1 MNEQPK
7 PNKKPFFYYAMIAM
21 LILMLLNAFVFPSL
35 MTPRVTEVSY
45 DKFLDMLSGGQV
57 TVVELQENEREL
69 YFKAADE
76 NGAERIYS
84 TGVFPDADLQKR
96 LSESGVTF
104 SAVAPQENSTLMN
117 FLFTWIF
124 PTLILILPMVLLWR
138 MMQKRMGD
146 GSNMMSF
153 GMGKSNAKM
162 YVAAQT
168 GKTFADVAGQEE
180 AKEALEEIVDFLHN
194 PDKYRS
200 VGAVMPK
207 GVLLVGPPGTGKTLL
222 AKAVAGEANVPFFSI
237 AGSEFVEM
245 FVGQGAARVR
255 DLFKQAKEK
264 APCIVFIDEIDT
276 IGKKRDGSGIAG
288 NDEREQTLNQLL
300 SEMDGFDGS
309 SGVVILAATNRP
321 ETLDK
326 ALLRPGRF
334 DRRIGFRDVKI
345 EKDRMLVNGMPV
357 KLRGACRHDIHPT
370 LGRTTTAELDSLDV
384 ILFKRSNMNFV
395 RTSHYPPTERFLEYC
410 DRYGIYVESETAV
423 CFVDTYR
430 QKNYAPG
437 KTQDSAEF
445 TPRYLSQCREMV
457 KSFRSHPSIL
467 FWSIGNESVYGT
479 NFQQCWDWVK
489 ATDKT
494 RPVIFSYPGSVGEK
508 KPVYDILSM
517 HYQDVNGNLNQWNR
531 STHGFQGEGI
541 PALFDEWAHPAC
553 YTYAT
558 LQEDP
563 NIREFWGHS
572 IERMWSGLFDA
583 PGGLGGAIWGYVDE
597 TFMLPEPKV
606 GTAFWKEFARTA
618 KPEDY
623 QGKCVG
629 YGEWGIVDVWRREKP
644 EFWATKKA
652 YSPVRLMTTEVASFL
667 SGQRLLLPL
676 YNRFDH
682 TDLDE
687 IKIRYTYKGV
697 EKELPAPSIAPH
709 QKGLLVIP
717 AEAWE
722 EGELLSIC
730 FYTATGELLDAEQV
744 SLGSDYHVR
753 LADSEASP
761 VNGVLQV
768 EETAGMMTIK
778 GDGFEIPFSK
788 ETGLIS
794 NATSKGQ
801 VIIEKGPFL
810 HLDINLNH
818 LTGAEVRKSARKF
831 LTSDSDWK
839 KQSLTYTRK
848 EGAVEV
854 ALSGFYQDV
863 QTDILIR
870 ISPAGEMNVSYVVAG
885 QPNGYLRETGL
896 SFYLPERL
904 DYLQWERKGMWSCYP
919 EGAFAGNTGETSLY
933 NPKQVRYGEN
943 PAQPWSADTHNYYYW
958 ADAGANCDCPLT
970 QMAKGMKENIYRY
983 TLSATGVKAGL
994 TVCSPD
1000 ASLACR
1006 TSKRGDGQLMLYIN
1020 NRWDYPEIAWGNYCK
1035 TLEAVP
1041 CYGEMKIRF

>member
-1 MNEQPK
+1 MKQIKTILFAFGCSFLLSGTKAFAQVERLPDEASYPVLQELAGVETPAVLLSGTWQFRYSPDSKWDKIQVPGEPAMQGYAIEHDKPFTYRKSFTVPADYAGKHTILRFDGVYSYARLFVNDTFVREHHGGFTRWDTDVTPFVRPGKKNEIRLEVTDRLDDISYASGYAHHPIGGILRDVTLFALPETCLYDFYAETHLDAAYEDAVLKIGYSSPVVGGAEVAYTLADPSGRRYPLAQSRFPLKEGGNMNELPVK
-7 PNKKPFFYYAMIAM
+7 NPLKWDAEHPNLYT
-21 LILMLLNAFVFPSL
+21 L
-35 MTPRVTEVSY
+35 TVT
-45 DKFLDMLSGGQV
+45 LS
-57 TVVELQENEREL
+57 
-69 YFKAADE
+69 K
-76 NGAERIYS
+76 
-84 TGVFPDADLQKR
+84 
-96 LSESGVTF
+96 
-104 SAVAPQENSTLMN
+104 
-117 FLFTWIF
+117 
-124 PTLILILPMVLLWR
+124 
-138 MMQKRMGD
+138 D
-146 GSNMMSF
+146 G
-153 GMGKSNAKM
+153 
-162 YVAAQT
+162 
-168 GKTFADVAGQEE
+168 
-180 AKEALEEIVDFLHN
+180 KEI
-194 PDKYRS
+194 
-200 VGAVMPK
+200 
-207 GVLLVGPPGTGKTLL
+207 
-222 AKAVAGEANVPFFSI
+222 
-237 AGSEFVEM
+237 
-245 FVGQGAARVR
+245 
-255 DLFKQAKEK
+255 
-264 APCIVFIDEIDT
+264 
-276 IGKKRDGSGIAG
+276 
-288 NDEREQTLNQLL
+288 
-300 SEMDGFDGS
+300 
-309 SGVVILAATNRP
+309 
-321 ETLDK
+321 
-326 ALLRPGRF
+326 GRF

-508 KPVYDILSM
+508 EPVYDILSM
-517 HYQDVNGNLNQWNR
+517 HYQDINGNLNQWNR
-531 STHGFQGEGI
+531 STRGFQGEGI

-572 IERMWSGLFDA
+572 LEKMWSGLFDA

-652 YSPVRLMTTEVASFL
+652 YSPVRLMTTEVPSFL
-667 SGQRLLLPL
+667 SGQRLLLPV

-682 TDLDE
+682 TDLNE

-761 VNGVLQV
+761 VNGVLLV

-788 ETGLIS
+788 ETGLIC

-943 PAQPWSADTHNYYYW
+943 PAQPWLADTHNYYYW
-958 ADAGANCDCPLT
+958 ADAGTNCDRPLT

-983 TLSATGVKAGL
+983 TLSATGGGAGL
-994 TVCSPD
+994 TVCSSD

-1035 TLEAVP
+1035 TLEVVP

>member
-1 MNEQPK
+1 MKQIKTILFAFGCSLLLSGTKAFAQIGRLPDEASYPVLQELAGVETPAVLLSGTWQFRYSPDSKWDKIQVPGEPAMQGYAIEHDKPFTYRKSFTVPADYAGKHTILRFDGVYSHARLFVNGTFVREHHGGFTRWDTDVTPFVRPGKKNEIRLEVTDRLDDISYASGYAHHPIGGILRDVTLFALPETCLYDFYAETHLDAAYEDAVLKIGYSSPVIGGAEVAYTLADPSGRCYPLAQSRFPLKEGGNMNELPVK
-7 PNKKPFFYYAMIAM
+7 NPLKWDAEHPNLYT
-21 LILMLLNAFVFPSL
+21 L
-35 MTPRVTEVSY
+35 TVT
-45 DKFLDMLSGGQV
+45 LS
-57 TVVELQENEREL
+57 
-69 YFKAADE
+69 K
-76 NGAERIYS
+76 
-84 TGVFPDADLQKR
+84 
-96 LSESGVTF
+96 
-104 SAVAPQENSTLMN
+104 
-117 FLFTWIF
+117 
-124 PTLILILPMVLLWR
+124 
-138 MMQKRMGD
+138 D
-146 GSNMMSF
+146 G
-153 GMGKSNAKM
+153 
-162 YVAAQT
+162 
-168 GKTFADVAGQEE
+168 
-180 AKEALEEIVDFLHN
+180 KEI
-194 PDKYRS
+194 
-200 VGAVMPK
+200 
-207 GVLLVGPPGTGKTLL
+207 
-222 AKAVAGEANVPFFSI
+222 
-237 AGSEFVEM
+237 
-245 FVGQGAARVR
+245 
-255 DLFKQAKEK
+255 
-264 APCIVFIDEIDT
+264 
-276 IGKKRDGSGIAG
+276 
-288 NDEREQTLNQLL
+288 
-300 SEMDGFDGS
+300 
-309 SGVVILAATNRP
+309 
-321 ETLDK
+321 
-326 ALLRPGRF
+326 GRF

-437 KTQDSAEF
+437 KTQDSAGF

-508 KPVYDILSM
+508 EPVYDILSM

-531 STHGFQGEGI
+531 STRGFQGEGI

-682 TDLDE
+682 TDLNE
-687 IKIRYTYKGV
+687 IEARYIYKGE
-697 EKELPAPSIAPH
+697 EKKLSLPSVAPH
-709 QKGLLVIP
+709 QKGLLTIP
-717 AEAWE
+717 AEAWNANE
-722 EGELLSIC
+722 PLLVS
-730 FYTATGELLDAEQV
+730 FYTATGELIDREQVRLGNEPVHLLDARREQP
-744 SLGSDYHVR
+744 LD
-753 LADSEASP
+753 
-761 VNGVLQV
+761 V
-768 EETAGMMTIK
+768 EETAELICIK
-778 GDGFEIPFSK
+778 GTDFEIPFSK
-788 ETGLIS
+788 ETGLIC

-801 VIIEKGPFL
+801 VVIEKGPFL

-848 EGAVEV
+848 EGTVEV
-854 ALSGFYQDV
+854 ALSGSYKDV

-904 DYLQWERKGMWSCYP
+904 DYLQWERKGMWSYYP

-943 PAQPWSADTHNYYYW
+943 PAQPWSSDTHNYYYW
-958 ADAGANCDCPLT
+958 ADAGANCTRPLT

-983 TLSATGVKAGL
+983 TLSAAGEKEGL
-994 TVCSPD
+994 TVSSPD

-1006 TSKRGDGQLMLYIN
+1006 ASKKGDGQLMLYIN

>member
-1 MNEQPK
+1 MKQIKTILFAFGCSFLLSGTKAFAQVERLPDEASYPVLQELAGVETPAVLLSGTWQFRYSPDSKWDKIQVPGEPAMQGYAIEHDKPFTYRKSFTVPADYAGKHTILRFDGVYSHARLFVNGTFVREHHGGFTRWDTDVTPFVRPGKKNEIRLEVTDRLDDISYASGYAHHPIGGILRDVTLFALPETCLYDFYAETHLDAAYEDAVLKIGYSSPVVGGAEVAYTLADPSSRRYPLAQSRFSLKEGGNMNELPVK
-7 PNKKPFFYYAMIAM
+7 NPLKWDAEHPNLYT
-21 LILMLLNAFVFPSL
+21 L
-35 MTPRVTEVSY
+35 TVT
-45 DKFLDMLSGGQV
+45 LS
-57 TVVELQENEREL
+57 
-69 YFKAADE
+69 K
-76 NGAERIYS
+76 
-84 TGVFPDADLQKR
+84 
-96 LSESGVTF
+96 
-104 SAVAPQENSTLMN
+104 
-117 FLFTWIF
+117 
-124 PTLILILPMVLLWR
+124 
-138 MMQKRMGD
+138 D
-146 GSNMMSF
+146 G
-153 GMGKSNAKM
+153 
-162 YVAAQT
+162 
-168 GKTFADVAGQEE
+168 
-180 AKEALEEIVDFLHN
+180 KEI
-194 PDKYRS
+194 
-200 VGAVMPK
+200 
-207 GVLLVGPPGTGKTLL
+207 
-222 AKAVAGEANVPFFSI
+222 
-237 AGSEFVEM
+237 
-245 FVGQGAARVR
+245 
-255 DLFKQAKEK
+255 
-264 APCIVFIDEIDT
+264 
-276 IGKKRDGSGIAG
+276 
-288 NDEREQTLNQLL
+288 
-300 SEMDGFDGS
+300 
-309 SGVVILAATNRP
+309 
-321 ETLDK
+321 
-326 ALLRPGRF
+326 GRF

-437 KTQDSAEF
+437 KTQDSAGF

-508 KPVYDILSM
+508 EPVYDILSM

-531 STHGFQGEGI
+531 STRGFQGEGI

-583 PGGLGGAIWGYVDE
+583 PGGLAGAIWGYVDE

-606 GTAFWKEFARTA
+606 ETAFWKEFARTA

-717 AEAWE
+717 AETWE

-848 EGAVEV
+848 EGTVEV

-943 PAQPWSADTHNYYYW
+943 PAQPWLADTHNYYYW
-958 ADAGANCDCPLT
+958 ADAGTNCDRPLT

-983 TLSATGVKAGL
+983 TLSATGGGAGL
-994 TVCSPD
+994 TVCSSD

-1035 TLEAVP
+1035 TLEVVP

>member
-1 MNEQPK
+1 MKQIKTILFAFGCSFLLSGTKAFAQVERLPDEASYPVLQELAGVETPAVLLSGTWQFRYSPDSKWDKIQVPGEPAMQGYAIEHDKPFTYRKSFTVPADYAGKHTILRFDGVYSYARLFVNDTFVREHHGGFTRWDTDITPFVRPGKKNEIRLEVTDRLDDISYASGYAHHPIGGILRDVTLFVLPDTCLYDFYAETHLDAAYEDAVLKIGYSSPVAGGAEVAYTLTDPSGRRYPLAQSRFPLEEGGNMNELPVK
-7 PNKKPFFYYAMIAM
+7 NPLKWDAEHPNLYTLTI
-21 LILMLLNAFVFPSL
+21 
-35 MTPRVTEVSY
+35 T
-45 DKFLDMLSGGQV
+45 LS
-57 TVVELQENEREL
+57 
-69 YFKAADE
+69 K
-76 NGAERIYS
+76 
-84 TGVFPDADLQKR
+84 
-96 LSESGVTF
+96 
-104 SAVAPQENSTLMN
+104 
-117 FLFTWIF
+117 
-124 PTLILILPMVLLWR
+124 
-138 MMQKRMGD
+138 D
-146 GSNMMSF
+146 G
-153 GMGKSNAKM
+153 
-162 YVAAQT
+162 
-168 GKTFADVAGQEE
+168 
-180 AKEALEEIVDFLHN
+180 KEI
-194 PDKYRS
+194 
-200 VGAVMPK
+200 
-207 GVLLVGPPGTGKTLL
+207 
-222 AKAVAGEANVPFFSI
+222 
-237 AGSEFVEM
+237 
-245 FVGQGAARVR
+245 
-255 DLFKQAKEK
+255 
-264 APCIVFIDEIDT
+264 
-276 IGKKRDGSGIAG
+276 
-288 NDEREQTLNQLL
+288 
-300 SEMDGFDGS
+300 
-309 SGVVILAATNRP
+309 
-321 ETLDK
+321 
-326 ALLRPGRF
+326 GRF
-334 DRRIGFRDVKI
+334 DCRIGFRDVKI

-508 KPVYDILSM
+508 EPVYDILSM
-517 HYQDVNGNLNQWNR
+517 HYQDINGNLNQWNR
-531 STHGFQGEGI
+531 STRGFQGEGI

-572 IERMWSGLFDA
+572 LEKMWSGLFDA

-652 YSPVRLMTTEVASFL
+652 YSPVRLMTTEVPSFL
-667 SGQRLLLPL
+667 SGQRLLLPV

-682 TDLDE
+682 TDLNE

-788 ETGLIS
+788 ETGLIC

-958 ADAGANCDCPLT
+958 ADAGANCDRPLT

-983 TLSATGVKAGL
+983 TLSATGGGAGL
-994 TVCSPD
+994 TVCSSD

>member
-1 MNEQPK
+1 MKQIKTILFAFGCSFLLSGTKAFAQVKRLPDEASYPVLQELAGVETPAVLLSGTWQFRYSPDSKWDKIQVPGEPAMQGYAIEHDKPFTYRKSFTVPADYAGKHTILRFDGVYSYARLFVNDTFVREHHGGFTRWDTDVTPFVRPGKKNEIRLEVTDRLDDISYASGYAHHPIGGILRDVTLFALPETCLYDFYAETHLDAAYEDAVLKIGYSSPVVGGAEVAYTLADPSGRRYPLAQSRFPLKEGGNMNELPVK
-7 PNKKPFFYYAMIAM
+7 NPLKWDAEHPNLYT
-21 LILMLLNAFVFPSL
+21 L
-35 MTPRVTEVSY
+35 TVT
-45 DKFLDMLSGGQV
+45 LS
-57 TVVELQENEREL
+57 
-69 YFKAADE
+69 K
-76 NGAERIYS
+76 
-84 TGVFPDADLQKR
+84 
-96 LSESGVTF
+96 
-104 SAVAPQENSTLMN
+104 
-117 FLFTWIF
+117 
-124 PTLILILPMVLLWR
+124 
-138 MMQKRMGD
+138 D
-146 GSNMMSF
+146 G
-153 GMGKSNAKM
+153 
-162 YVAAQT
+162 
-168 GKTFADVAGQEE
+168 
-180 AKEALEEIVDFLHN
+180 KEI
-194 PDKYRS
+194 
-200 VGAVMPK
+200 
-207 GVLLVGPPGTGKTLL
+207 
-222 AKAVAGEANVPFFSI
+222 
-237 AGSEFVEM
+237 
-245 FVGQGAARVR
+245 
-255 DLFKQAKEK
+255 
-264 APCIVFIDEIDT
+264 
-276 IGKKRDGSGIAG
+276 
-288 NDEREQTLNQLL
+288 
-300 SEMDGFDGS
+300 
-309 SGVVILAATNRP
+309 
-321 ETLDK
+321 
-326 ALLRPGRF
+326 GRF

-508 KPVYDILSM
+508 EPVYDILSM

-676 YNRFDH
+676 YNCFDH

-761 VNGVLQV
+761 VNGVLLV

-788 ETGLIS
+788 ETGLIC

-943 PAQPWSADTHNYYYW
+943 PAQPWLADTHNYYYW
-958 ADAGANCDCPLT
+958 ADAGTNCDRPLT

-983 TLSATGVKAGL
+983 TLSATGGGAGL
-994 TVCSPD
+994 TVCSSD

-1035 TLEAVP
+1035 TLEVVP

>member
-1 MNEQPK
+1 MKQIKIILFAFGCSLLLSGTKAFAQIERLPDEASYPVLQELAGVETPAVLLSGTWQFRYSPDSKWDKIQVPGEPAMQGYAIEHDRPFTYRKSFTVPVDYAGKHTILRFDGVYSHARLFVNGTFVREHHGGFTRWETDVTPFVRPGKKNEIRLEVTDRLDDISYASGYAHHPIGGILRDVTLFALPETCLYDFYAETHLDAAYEDAVLKIGYSSPVAGGAEVAYTLTEPSGRHYLLAQSRFPLEEGGNMNELPVK
-7 PNKKPFFYYAMIAM
+7 NPLKWDAEHPNLYT
-21 LILMLLNAFVFPSL
+21 L
-35 MTPRVTEVSY
+35 TVT
-45 DKFLDMLSGGQV
+45 LS
-57 TVVELQENEREL
+57 
-69 YFKAADE
+69 K
-76 NGAERIYS
+76 
-84 TGVFPDADLQKR
+84 
-96 LSESGVTF
+96 
-104 SAVAPQENSTLMN
+104 
-117 FLFTWIF
+117 
-124 PTLILILPMVLLWR
+124 
-138 MMQKRMGD
+138 D
-146 GSNMMSF
+146 G
-153 GMGKSNAKM
+153 
-162 YVAAQT
+162 
-168 GKTFADVAGQEE
+168 
-180 AKEALEEIVDFLHN
+180 KEI
-194 PDKYRS
+194 
-200 VGAVMPK
+200 
-207 GVLLVGPPGTGKTLL
+207 
-222 AKAVAGEANVPFFSI
+222 
-237 AGSEFVEM
+237 
-245 FVGQGAARVR
+245 
-255 DLFKQAKEK
+255 
-264 APCIVFIDEIDT
+264 
-276 IGKKRDGSGIAG
+276 
-288 NDEREQTLNQLL
+288 
-300 SEMDGFDGS
+300 
-309 SGVVILAATNRP
+309 
-321 ETLDK
+321 
-326 ALLRPGRF
+326 GRF

-531 STHGFQGEGI
+531 STRGFQGEGI

-761 VNGVLQV
+761 VNGVLLV

-788 ETGLIS
+788 ETGLIC

-848 EGAVEV
+848 EGTVEV

-863 QTDILIR
+863 QIDILIR

-904 DYLQWERKGMWSCYP
+904 DYLQWGAQRHVELLPRRRFCRKHGRD
-919 EGAFAGNTGETSLY
+919 F
-933 NPKQVRYGEN
+933 
-943 PAQPWSADTHNYYYW
+943 
-958 ADAGANCDCPLT
+958 PL
-970 QMAKGMKENIYRY
+970 
-983 TLSATGVKAGL
+983 
-994 TVCSPD
+994 
-1000 ASLACR
+1000 
-1006 TSKRGDGQLMLYIN
+1006 
-1020 NRWDYPEIAWGNYCK
+1020 
-1035 TLEAVP
+1035 
-1041 CYGEMKIRF
+1041 

>member
-1 MNEQPK
+1 MKQIKIILFAFGCSLLLSGTKAFAQIERLPDEASYPVLQELAGVETPAVLLSGTWQFQYSPDSKWDKIQVPGEPAMQGYAIEHDKPFTYRKSFTVPADYAGKHTILRFDGVYSHARLFVNGTFVREHHGGFTRWETDVTPFVRPGKKNEIRLEVTDRLDDISYASGYAHHPIGGILRDVTLFALPETCLYDFYAETHLDAAYEDAVLKIGYSSPVAGGAEVAYTLTEPSGRHYLLAQSRFPLEEGGNMNELPVK
-7 PNKKPFFYYAMIAM
+7 NPLKWDAEHPNLYT
-21 LILMLLNAFVFPSL
+21 L
-35 MTPRVTEVSY
+35 TVT
-45 DKFLDMLSGGQV
+45 LS
-57 TVVELQENEREL
+57 
-69 YFKAADE
+69 K
-76 NGAERIYS
+76 
-84 TGVFPDADLQKR
+84 
-96 LSESGVTF
+96 
-104 SAVAPQENSTLMN
+104 
-117 FLFTWIF
+117 
-124 PTLILILPMVLLWR
+124 
-138 MMQKRMGD
+138 D
-146 GSNMMSF
+146 G
-153 GMGKSNAKM
+153 
-162 YVAAQT
+162 
-168 GKTFADVAGQEE
+168 
-180 AKEALEEIVDFLHN
+180 KEI
-194 PDKYRS
+194 
-200 VGAVMPK
+200 
-207 GVLLVGPPGTGKTLL
+207 
-222 AKAVAGEANVPFFSI
+222 
-237 AGSEFVEM
+237 
-245 FVGQGAARVR
+245 
-255 DLFKQAKEK
+255 
-264 APCIVFIDEIDT
+264 
-276 IGKKRDGSGIAG
+276 
-288 NDEREQTLNQLL
+288 
-300 SEMDGFDGS
+300 
-309 SGVVILAATNRP
+309 
-321 ETLDK
+321 
-326 ALLRPGRF
+326 GRF

-531 STHGFQGEGI
+531 STRGFQGEGI

-761 VNGVLQV
+761 VNGVLLV

-788 ETGLIS
+788 ETGLIC

-958 ADAGANCDCPLT
+958 ADAGANCDRPLT

-983 TLSATGVKAGL
+983 TLSATGGGAGL

>member
-1 MNEQPK
+1 MKQIKTILFAFGCSFLLSGTKAFAQVERLPDEASYPVLQELAGVETPAVLLSGTWQFRYSPDSKWDKIQVPGEPAMQGYAIEHDKPFTYRKSFTVPADYAGKHTILRFDGVYSYARLFVNDTFVREHHGGFTRWDTDVTPFVRPGKKNEIRLEVTDRLDDISYASGYAHHPIGGILRDVTLFALPETCLYDFYAETHLDAAYEDAVLKIGYSSPVVGGAEVAYTLADPSGRRYPLAQSRFPLKEGGNMNELPVK
-7 PNKKPFFYYAMIAM
+7 NPLKWDAEHPNLYT
-21 LILMLLNAFVFPSL
+21 L
-35 MTPRVTEVSY
+35 TVT
-45 DKFLDMLSGGQV
+45 LS
-57 TVVELQENEREL
+57 
-69 YFKAADE
+69 K
-76 NGAERIYS
+76 
-84 TGVFPDADLQKR
+84 
-96 LSESGVTF
+96 
-104 SAVAPQENSTLMN
+104 
-117 FLFTWIF
+117 
-124 PTLILILPMVLLWR
+124 
-138 MMQKRMGD
+138 D
-146 GSNMMSF
+146 G
-153 GMGKSNAKM
+153 
-162 YVAAQT
+162 
-168 GKTFADVAGQEE
+168 
-180 AKEALEEIVDFLHN
+180 KEI
-194 PDKYRS
+194 
-200 VGAVMPK
+200 
-207 GVLLVGPPGTGKTLL
+207 
-222 AKAVAGEANVPFFSI
+222 
-237 AGSEFVEM
+237 
-245 FVGQGAARVR
+245 
-255 DLFKQAKEK
+255 
-264 APCIVFIDEIDT
+264 
-276 IGKKRDGSGIAG
+276 
-288 NDEREQTLNQLL
+288 
-300 SEMDGFDGS
+300 
-309 SGVVILAATNRP
+309 
-321 ETLDK
+321 
-326 ALLRPGRF
+326 GRF

-370 LGRTTTAELDSLDV
+370 LGRTTTAELDILDV

-508 KPVYDILSM
+508 EPVYDILSM

-676 YNRFDH
+676 YNCFDH

-761 VNGVLQV
+761 VNGVLLV

-788 ETGLIS
+788 ETGLIC

-943 PAQPWSADTHNYYYW
+943 PAQPWLADTHNYYYW
-958 ADAGANCDCPLT
+958 ADAGTNCDRPLT

-983 TLSATGVKAGL
+983 TLSATGGGAGL
-994 TVCSPD
+994 TVCSSD

-1035 TLEAVP
+1035 TLEVVP

>member
-1 MNEQPK
+1 MKQIKTILFAFGCSFLLSGTKAFAQVERLPDEASYPVLQELAGVETPAVLLSGTWQFQYSPDSKWDKIQVPGEPAMQGYAIEHDKPFTYRKSFTVPADYAGKHTILRFDGVYSYARLFVNDTFVREHHGGFTRWDTDITPFVRPGKKNEIRLEVTDRLDDISYASGYAHHPIGGILRDVTLFVLPETCLYDFYAETHLDAAYEDAVLKIGYSSPVAGGAEVAYTLTDPSGRRYPLAQSRFPLEEGGNMNELPVK
-7 PNKKPFFYYAMIAM
+7 NPLKWDAEHPNLYTLTI
-21 LILMLLNAFVFPSL
+21 
-35 MTPRVTEVSY
+35 T
-45 DKFLDMLSGGQV
+45 LS
-57 TVVELQENEREL
+57 
-69 YFKAADE
+69 K
-76 NGAERIYS
+76 
-84 TGVFPDADLQKR
+84 
-96 LSESGVTF
+96 
-104 SAVAPQENSTLMN
+104 
-117 FLFTWIF
+117 
-124 PTLILILPMVLLWR
+124 
-138 MMQKRMGD
+138 D
-146 GSNMMSF
+146 G
-153 GMGKSNAKM
+153 
-162 YVAAQT
+162 
-168 GKTFADVAGQEE
+168 
-180 AKEALEEIVDFLHN
+180 KEI
-194 PDKYRS
+194 
-200 VGAVMPK
+200 
-207 GVLLVGPPGTGKTLL
+207 
-222 AKAVAGEANVPFFSI
+222 
-237 AGSEFVEM
+237 
-245 FVGQGAARVR
+245 
-255 DLFKQAKEK
+255 
-264 APCIVFIDEIDT
+264 
-276 IGKKRDGSGIAG
+276 
-288 NDEREQTLNQLL
+288 
-300 SEMDGFDGS
+300 
-309 SGVVILAATNRP
+309 
-321 ETLDK
+321 
-326 ALLRPGRF
+326 GRF
-334 DRRIGFRDVKI
+334 DCRIGFRDVKI

-508 KPVYDILSM
+508 EPVYDILSM
-517 HYQDVNGNLNQWNR
+517 HYQDINGNLNQWNR
-531 STHGFQGEGI
+531 STRGFQGEGI

-572 IERMWSGLFDA
+572 LEKMWSGLFDA

-652 YSPVRLMTTEVASFL
+652 YSPVRLMTTEVPSFL
-667 SGQRLLLPL
+667 SGQRLLLPV

-682 TDLDE
+682 TDLNE

-788 ETGLIS
+788 ETGLIC

-958 ADAGANCDCPLT
+958 ADAGANCDRPLT

-983 TLSATGVKAGL
+983 TLSATGGGAGL
-994 TVCSPD
+994 TVCSSD

>member
-1 MNEQPK
+1 MKQIKTILFAFGCSLLLSGTKAFAQIGRLPDEASYPVLQELAGVETPAVLLSGTWQFRYSPDSKWDKIQVPGEPAMQGYAIEHDKPFTYRKSFTVPADYAGKHTILRFDGVYSHARLFVNGTFVREHHGGFTRWDTDVTPFVRPGKKNEIRLEVTDRLDDISYASGYAHHPIGEILRDVTLFALPETCLYDFYAETHLDAAYEDAVLKIGYSSPVIGGAEVAYTLADPSGRRYPLAQSRFPLKEGGNMNELPVK
-7 PNKKPFFYYAMIAM
+7 NPLKWDAEHPNLYT
-21 LILMLLNAFVFPSL
+21 L
-35 MTPRVTEVSY
+35 TVT
-45 DKFLDMLSGGQV
+45 LS
-57 TVVELQENEREL
+57 
-69 YFKAADE
+69 K
-76 NGAERIYS
+76 
-84 TGVFPDADLQKR
+84 
-96 LSESGVTF
+96 
-104 SAVAPQENSTLMN
+104 
-117 FLFTWIF
+117 
-124 PTLILILPMVLLWR
+124 
-138 MMQKRMGD
+138 D
-146 GSNMMSF
+146 G
-153 GMGKSNAKM
+153 
-162 YVAAQT
+162 
-168 GKTFADVAGQEE
+168 
-180 AKEALEEIVDFLHN
+180 KEI
-194 PDKYRS
+194 
-200 VGAVMPK
+200 
-207 GVLLVGPPGTGKTLL
+207 
-222 AKAVAGEANVPFFSI
+222 
-237 AGSEFVEM
+237 
-245 FVGQGAARVR
+245 
-255 DLFKQAKEK
+255 
-264 APCIVFIDEIDT
+264 
-276 IGKKRDGSGIAG
+276 
-288 NDEREQTLNQLL
+288 
-300 SEMDGFDGS
+300 
-309 SGVVILAATNRP
+309 
-321 ETLDK
+321 
-326 ALLRPGRF
+326 GRF

-437 KTQDSAEF
+437 KTQDSAGF

-508 KPVYDILSM
+508 EPVYDILSM

-531 STHGFQGEGI
+531 STRGFQGEGI

-682 TDLDE
+682 TDLNE
-687 IKIRYTYKGV
+687 IEARYIYKGE
-697 EKELPAPSIAPH
+697 EKKLSLPSVAPH
-709 QKGLLVIP
+709 QKGLLTIP
-717 AEAWE
+717 AEAWNANE
-722 EGELLSIC
+722 PLLVS
-730 FYTATGELLDAEQV
+730 FYTATGELIDREQVRLGNEPVHLLDARREQP
-744 SLGSDYHVR
+744 LD
-753 LADSEASP
+753 
-761 VNGVLQV
+761 V
-768 EETAGMMTIK
+768 EETAELICIK
-778 GDGFEIPFSK
+778 GTDFEIPFSK
-788 ETGLIS
+788 ETGLIC

-801 VIIEKGPFL
+801 VVIEKGPFL

-848 EGAVEV
+848 EGTVEV
-854 ALSGFYQDV
+854 ALSGSYKDV

-904 DYLQWERKGMWSCYP
+904 DYLQWERKGMWSYYP

-943 PAQPWSADTHNYYYW
+943 PAQPWSSDTHNYYYW
-958 ADAGANCDCPLT
+958 ADAGANCTRPLT

-983 TLSATGVKAGL
+983 TLSAAGEKEGL
-994 TVCSPD
+994 TVSSPD

-1006 TSKRGDGQLMLYIN
+1006 ASKKGDGQLMLYIN

>member
-1 MNEQPK
+1 MKQIKIILFAFGCSLLLSGTKAFAQVERLPDEASYPVLQELAGVETPAVLLSGTWQFRYSPDSKWDKIQVPGEPAMQGYAIEHDKPFTYRKSFTVPADYAGKHTILRFDGVYSYARLFVNGTFVREHHGGFTRWDTDITPFVRPGKKNGIRLEVTDRLDDISYASGYAHHPIGGILRDVTLFALPETCLYDFYAETHLDAAYEDAVLKIGYSSPVAGGAEVAYTLTEPSGRRYPLAQSRFPLEEGGNMNELPVK
-7 PNKKPFFYYAMIAM
+7 NPLKWDAEHPNLYTLTI
-21 LILMLLNAFVFPSL
+21 
-35 MTPRVTEVSY
+35 T
-45 DKFLDMLSGGQV
+45 LS
-57 TVVELQENEREL
+57 
-69 YFKAADE
+69 K
-76 NGAERIYS
+76 
-84 TGVFPDADLQKR
+84 
-96 LSESGVTF
+96 
-104 SAVAPQENSTLMN
+104 
-117 FLFTWIF
+117 
-124 PTLILILPMVLLWR
+124 
-138 MMQKRMGD
+138 D
-146 GSNMMSF
+146 G
-153 GMGKSNAKM
+153 
-162 YVAAQT
+162 
-168 GKTFADVAGQEE
+168 
-180 AKEALEEIVDFLHN
+180 KEI
-194 PDKYRS
+194 
-200 VGAVMPK
+200 
-207 GVLLVGPPGTGKTLL
+207 
-222 AKAVAGEANVPFFSI
+222 
-237 AGSEFVEM
+237 
-245 FVGQGAARVR
+245 
-255 DLFKQAKEK
+255 
-264 APCIVFIDEIDT
+264 
-276 IGKKRDGSGIAG
+276 
-288 NDEREQTLNQLL
+288 
-300 SEMDGFDGS
+300 
-309 SGVVILAATNRP
+309 
-321 ETLDK
+321 
-326 ALLRPGRF
+326 GRF

-753 LADSEASP
+753 LAGSEASP

-848 EGAVEV
+848 EGTVEV

-870 ISPAGEMNVSYVVAG
+870 IFPAGEMNVSYVVAG

-958 ADAGANCDCPLT
+958 ADAGANCDRPLT

>member
-1 MNEQPK
+1 MKQIKTILFAFGCSFLLSGTKAFAQVERLPDEASYPVLQELAGVETPAVLLSGTWQFRYSPDSKWDKIQVPGEPAMQGYAIEHDKPFTYRKSFTVPADYAGKHTILRFDGVYSYARLFVNDTFVREHHGGFTRWDTDVTPFVRPGKKNEIRLEVTDRLDDISYASGYAHHPIGGILRDVTLFALPETCLYDFYAETHLDAAYEDAVLKIGYSSPVVGGAEVAYTLADPSGRRYPLAQSRFPLKEGGNMNELPVK
-7 PNKKPFFYYAMIAM
+7 NPLKWDAEHPNLYT
-21 LILMLLNAFVFPSL
+21 L
-35 MTPRVTEVSY
+35 TVT
-45 DKFLDMLSGGQV
+45 LS
-57 TVVELQENEREL
+57 
-69 YFKAADE
+69 K
-76 NGAERIYS
+76 
-84 TGVFPDADLQKR
+84 
-96 LSESGVTF
+96 
-104 SAVAPQENSTLMN
+104 
-117 FLFTWIF
+117 
-124 PTLILILPMVLLWR
+124 
-138 MMQKRMGD
+138 D
-146 GSNMMSF
+146 G
-153 GMGKSNAKM
+153 
-162 YVAAQT
+162 
-168 GKTFADVAGQEE
+168 
-180 AKEALEEIVDFLHN
+180 KEI
-194 PDKYRS
+194 
-200 VGAVMPK
+200 
-207 GVLLVGPPGTGKTLL
+207 
-222 AKAVAGEANVPFFSI
+222 
-237 AGSEFVEM
+237 
-245 FVGQGAARVR
+245 
-255 DLFKQAKEK
+255 
-264 APCIVFIDEIDT
+264 
-276 IGKKRDGSGIAG
+276 
-288 NDEREQTLNQLL
+288 
-300 SEMDGFDGS
+300 
-309 SGVVILAATNRP
+309 
-321 ETLDK
+321 
-326 ALLRPGRF
+326 GRF

-508 KPVYDILSM
+508 EPVYDILSM

-676 YNRFDH
+676 YNCFDH

-761 VNGVLQV
+761 VNGVLLV

-788 ETGLIS
+788 ETGLIC

-904 DYLQWERKGMWSCYP
+904 DYLQLERKGMWSCYP

-943 PAQPWSADTHNYYYW
+943 PAQPWLADTHNYYYW
-958 ADAGANCDCPLT
+958 ADAGTNCDRPLT

-983 TLSATGVKAGL
+983 TLSATGGGAGL
-994 TVCSPD
+994 TVCSSD

-1035 TLEAVP
+1035 TLEVVP

>member
-1 MNEQPK
+1 MKQIKIILFAFGCSLLLSGTKAFAQVERLPDEASYPVLQELAGVETPAVLLSGTWQFRYSPDSKWDKIQVPGEPAMQGYAIEHDKPFTYRKSFTVPADYAGKHTILRFDGVYSYARLFVNDTFVREHHGGFTRWDTDITPFVRPGKKNEIRLEVTDRLDDISYASGYAHHPIGGILRDVTLFALPETCLYDFYAETHLDAAYEDAVLKIGYSSPVAGGAEVAYTLTDPSGRRYPLAQSRFPLEEGGNMNELPVK
-7 PNKKPFFYYAMIAM
+7 NPLKWDAEHPNLYTLTI
-21 LILMLLNAFVFPSL
+21 
-35 MTPRVTEVSY
+35 T
-45 DKFLDMLSGGQV
+45 LS
-57 TVVELQENEREL
+57 
-69 YFKAADE
+69 K
-76 NGAERIYS
+76 
-84 TGVFPDADLQKR
+84 
-96 LSESGVTF
+96 
-104 SAVAPQENSTLMN
+104 
-117 FLFTWIF
+117 
-124 PTLILILPMVLLWR
+124 
-138 MMQKRMGD
+138 D
-146 GSNMMSF
+146 G
-153 GMGKSNAKM
+153 
-162 YVAAQT
+162 
-168 GKTFADVAGQEE
+168 
-180 AKEALEEIVDFLHN
+180 KEI
-194 PDKYRS
+194 
-200 VGAVMPK
+200 
-207 GVLLVGPPGTGKTLL
+207 
-222 AKAVAGEANVPFFSI
+222 
-237 AGSEFVEM
+237 
-245 FVGQGAARVR
+245 
-255 DLFKQAKEK
+255 
-264 APCIVFIDEIDT
+264 
-276 IGKKRDGSGIAG
+276 
-288 NDEREQTLNQLL
+288 
-300 SEMDGFDGS
+300 
-309 SGVVILAATNRP
+309 
-321 ETLDK
+321 
-326 ALLRPGRF
+326 GRF

-345 EKDRMLVNGMPV
+345 ETDRMLVNGMPV

-395 RTSHYPPTERFLEYC
+395 RTSHSPPTERFLEYC

-531 STHGFQGEGI
+531 STRGFQGGGI

-572 IERMWSGLFDA
+572 IEKMWSGLFEA

-761 VNGVLQV
+761 VNGVLLV

-788 ETGLIS
+788 ETGLIC

-848 EGAVEV
+848 EGTVEV

-863 QTDILIR
+863 QIDILIR

-943 PAQPWSADTHNYYYW
+943 PAQPWLADTHNYYYW
-958 ADAGANCDCPLT
+958 ADAGTNCDRPLT

-983 TLSATGVKAGL
+983 TLSATGGGAGL
-994 TVCSPD
+994 TVCSSD

-1035 TLEAVP
+1035 TLEVVP

>member
-1 MNEQPK
+1 MKQIKIILFAFGCSLLLSGTKAFAQVERLPDEASYPVLQELAGVETPAVLLSGTWQFRYSPDSKWDKIQVPGEPAMQGYAIEHDKPFTYRKSFTVPADYAGKHTILRFDGVYSYARLFVNDTFVREHHGGFTRWDTDITPFVRPGKKNEIRLEVTDRLDDISYASGYAHHPIGGILRDVTLFALPETCLYDFYAETHLDAAYEDAVLKIGYSSPVAGGAEVAYTLTDPSGRRYPLAQSRFPLEEGGNMNELPVK
-7 PNKKPFFYYAMIAM
+7 NPLKWDAEHPNLYTLTI
-21 LILMLLNAFVFPSL
+21 
-35 MTPRVTEVSY
+35 T
-45 DKFLDMLSGGQV
+45 LS
-57 TVVELQENEREL
+57 
-69 YFKAADE
+69 K
-76 NGAERIYS
+76 
-84 TGVFPDADLQKR
+84 
-96 LSESGVTF
+96 
-104 SAVAPQENSTLMN
+104 
-117 FLFTWIF
+117 
-124 PTLILILPMVLLWR
+124 
-138 MMQKRMGD
+138 D
-146 GSNMMSF
+146 G
-153 GMGKSNAKM
+153 
-162 YVAAQT
+162 
-168 GKTFADVAGQEE
+168 
-180 AKEALEEIVDFLHN
+180 KEI
-194 PDKYRS
+194 
-200 VGAVMPK
+200 
-207 GVLLVGPPGTGKTLL
+207 
-222 AKAVAGEANVPFFSI
+222 
-237 AGSEFVEM
+237 
-245 FVGQGAARVR
+245 
-255 DLFKQAKEK
+255 
-264 APCIVFIDEIDT
+264 
-276 IGKKRDGSGIAG
+276 
-288 NDEREQTLNQLL
+288 
-300 SEMDGFDGS
+300 
-309 SGVVILAATNRP
+309 
-321 ETLDK
+321 
-326 ALLRPGRF
+326 GRF

-345 EKDRMLVNGMPV
+345 ETDRMLVNGMPV

-753 LADSEASP
+753 LAGSEASP

-848 EGAVEV
+848 EGTVEV

-870 ISPAGEMNVSYVVAG
+870 IFPAGEMNVSYVVAG

-958 ADAGANCDCPLT
+958 ADAGANCDRPLT

>member
-1 MNEQPK
+1 MKIKTILFAFGCSLLLSGTKAFAQVERLPDEASYPVLQELAGVETPAVLLSGTWQFRYSPDSKWDKIQVPGEPAMQGYAIEHDKPFTYRKSFTVPADYAGKHTILRFDGVYSHARLFVNGTFVREHHGGFTRWETDVTPFVRPGKKNEIRLEVTDRLDDISYASGYAHHPIGGILRDVTLFALPETCLYDFYAETHLDAAYEDAVLKIGYSSPVAGGAEVAYTLTDPSGRRYPLAQSRFPLEEGGNMNELPVK
-7 PNKKPFFYYAMIAM
+7 NPLKWDAEHPNLYTLTI
-21 LILMLLNAFVFPSL
+21 
-35 MTPRVTEVSY
+35 T
-45 DKFLDMLSGGQV
+45 LS
-57 TVVELQENEREL
+57 
-69 YFKAADE
+69 K
-76 NGAERIYS
+76 
-84 TGVFPDADLQKR
+84 
-96 LSESGVTF
+96 
-104 SAVAPQENSTLMN
+104 
-117 FLFTWIF
+117 
-124 PTLILILPMVLLWR
+124 
-138 MMQKRMGD
+138 D
-146 GSNMMSF
+146 G
-153 GMGKSNAKM
+153 
-162 YVAAQT
+162 
-168 GKTFADVAGQEE
+168 
-180 AKEALEEIVDFLHN
+180 KEI
-194 PDKYRS
+194 
-200 VGAVMPK
+200 
-207 GVLLVGPPGTGKTLL
+207 
-222 AKAVAGEANVPFFSI
+222 
-237 AGSEFVEM
+237 
-245 FVGQGAARVR
+245 
-255 DLFKQAKEK
+255 
-264 APCIVFIDEIDT
+264 
-276 IGKKRDGSGIAG
+276 
-288 NDEREQTLNQLL
+288 
-300 SEMDGFDGS
+300 
-309 SGVVILAATNRP
+309 
-321 ETLDK
+321 
-326 ALLRPGRF
+326 GRF

-572 IERMWSGLFDA
+572 LEKMWSGLFDA

-943 PAQPWSADTHNYYYW
+943 PAQPWSSDTHNYYYW
-958 ADAGANCDCPLT
+958 ADAGANCTRPLT

-983 TLSATGVKAGL
+983 TLSAAGEKEGL
-994 TVCSPD
+994 TVSSPD

-1006 TSKRGDGQLMLYIN
+1006 ASKKGDGQLMLYIN

>member
-1 MNEQPK
+1 MKQIKIILFAFGCSLLLSGTKAFAQIERLPDEASYPVLQELAGVETPAVLLSGTWQFQYSPDSKWDKIQVPGEPAMQGYAIEHDKPFTYRKSFTVPVDYAGKHTILRFDGVYSHARLFVNGTFVREHHGGFTRWETDVTPFVRPGKKNEIRLEVTDRLDDISYASGYAHHPIGGILRDVTLFALPETCLYDFYAETHLDAAYEDAVLKIGYSSPVAGGAEVAYTLTEPSGRHYLLAQSRFPLEEGGNMNELPVK
-7 PNKKPFFYYAMIAM
+7 NPLKWDAEHPNLYT
-21 LILMLLNAFVFPSL
+21 L
-35 MTPRVTEVSY
+35 TVT
-45 DKFLDMLSGGQV
+45 LS
-57 TVVELQENEREL
+57 
-69 YFKAADE
+69 K
-76 NGAERIYS
+76 
-84 TGVFPDADLQKR
+84 
-96 LSESGVTF
+96 
-104 SAVAPQENSTLMN
+104 
-117 FLFTWIF
+117 
-124 PTLILILPMVLLWR
+124 
-138 MMQKRMGD
+138 D
-146 GSNMMSF
+146 G
-153 GMGKSNAKM
+153 
-162 YVAAQT
+162 
-168 GKTFADVAGQEE
+168 
-180 AKEALEEIVDFLHN
+180 KEI
-194 PDKYRS
+194 
-200 VGAVMPK
+200 
-207 GVLLVGPPGTGKTLL
+207 
-222 AKAVAGEANVPFFSI
+222 
-237 AGSEFVEM
+237 
-245 FVGQGAARVR
+245 
-255 DLFKQAKEK
+255 
-264 APCIVFIDEIDT
+264 
-276 IGKKRDGSGIAG
+276 
-288 NDEREQTLNQLL
+288 
-300 SEMDGFDGS
+300 
-309 SGVVILAATNRP
+309 
-321 ETLDK
+321 
-326 ALLRPGRF
+326 GRF

-531 STHGFQGEGI
+531 STRGFQGEGI

-761 VNGVLQV
+761 VNGVLLV

-788 ETGLIS
+788 ETGLIC

-943 PAQPWSADTHNYYYW
+943 PAQPWLADTHNYYYW
-958 ADAGANCDCPLT
+958 ADAGTNCDRPLT

>member
-1 MNEQPK
+1 MKQIKTILFAFGCSLLLSGTKAFAQVERLPDEASYPVLQELAGVETPAVLLSGTWQFRYSPDSKWDKIQVPGEPAMQGYAIEHDKPFTYRKSFTVPADYAGKHTILRFDGVYSYARLFVNDTFVREHHGGFTRWETDVTPFVRPGKKNEIRLEVTDRLDDISYASGYAHHPIGGILRDVTLFALPETCLYDFYAETHLDAAYEDAVLKIGYSSPVAGGAEVAYTLTDPSGRRYPLAQSRFPLEEGGNMNE
-7 PNKKPFFYYAMIAM
+7 
-21 LILMLLNAFVFPSL
+21 
-35 MTPRVTEVSY
+35 
-45 DKFLDMLSGGQV
+45 
-57 TVVELQENEREL
+57 
-69 YFKAADE
+69 
-76 NGAERIYS
+76 
-84 TGVFPDADLQKR
+84 
-96 LSESGVTF
+96 
-104 SAVAPQENSTLMN
+104 
-117 FLFTWIF
+117 
-124 PTLILILPMVLLWR
+124 
-138 MMQKRMGD
+138 
-146 GSNMMSF
+146 
-153 GMGKSNAKM
+153 
-162 YVAAQT
+162 
-168 GKTFADVAGQEE
+168 
-180 AKEALEEIVDFLHN
+180 
-194 PDKYRS
+194 
-200 VGAVMPK
+200 
-207 GVLLVGPPGTGKTLL
+207 LLVKNPLKWDAEHPNLYTLTITLSKDGK
-222 AKAVAGEANVPFFSI
+222 
-237 AGSEFVEM
+237 
-245 FVGQGAARVR
+245 
-255 DLFKQAKEK
+255 
-264 APCIVFIDEIDT
+264 EI
-276 IGKKRDGSGIAG
+276 
-288 NDEREQTLNQLL
+288 
-300 SEMDGFDGS
+300 
-309 SGVVILAATNRP
+309 
-321 ETLDK
+321 
-326 ALLRPGRF
+326 GRF

-761 VNGVLQV
+761 VNGVLLV

-958 ADAGANCDCPLT
+958 ADAGANCDRPLT

-983 TLSATGVKAGL
+983 TLSATGGGAGL

>member
-1 MNEQPK
+1 MKQIKTILFAFGCSFLLSGTKAFAQVERLPDEASYPVLQELAGVETPAVLLSGTWQFRYSPDSKWDKIQVPGEPAMQGYAIEHDKPFTYRKSFTVPADYAGKHTILRFDGVYSYARLFVNDTFVREHHGGFTRWDTDVTPFVRPGKKNEIRLEVTDRLDDISYASGYAHHPIGGILRDVTLFALPETCLYDFYAETHLDAAYEDAVLKIGYSSPVVGGAEVAYTLADPSGRRYPLAQSRFPLKEGGNMNELPVK
-7 PNKKPFFYYAMIAM
+7 NPLKWDAEHPNLYTLTI
-21 LILMLLNAFVFPSL
+21 
-35 MTPRVTEVSY
+35 T
-45 DKFLDMLSGGQV
+45 LS
-57 TVVELQENEREL
+57 
-69 YFKAADE
+69 K
-76 NGAERIYS
+76 
-84 TGVFPDADLQKR
+84 
-96 LSESGVTF
+96 
-104 SAVAPQENSTLMN
+104 
-117 FLFTWIF
+117 
-124 PTLILILPMVLLWR
+124 
-138 MMQKRMGD
+138 D
-146 GSNMMSF
+146 G
-153 GMGKSNAKM
+153 
-162 YVAAQT
+162 
-168 GKTFADVAGQEE
+168 
-180 AKEALEEIVDFLHN
+180 KEI
-194 PDKYRS
+194 
-200 VGAVMPK
+200 
-207 GVLLVGPPGTGKTLL
+207 
-222 AKAVAGEANVPFFSI
+222 
-237 AGSEFVEM
+237 
-245 FVGQGAARVR
+245 
-255 DLFKQAKEK
+255 
-264 APCIVFIDEIDT
+264 
-276 IGKKRDGSGIAG
+276 
-288 NDEREQTLNQLL
+288 
-300 SEMDGFDGS
+300 
-309 SGVVILAATNRP
+309 
-321 ETLDK
+321 
-326 ALLRPGRF
+326 GRF

-395 RTSHYPPTERFLEYC
+395 RTSHYPPTERFLAYC

-508 KPVYDILSM
+508 EPVYDILSM
-517 HYQDVNGNLNQWNR
+517 HYQDINGNLNQWNR

-761 VNGVLQV
+761 VNGVLLV

-788 ETGLIS
+788 ETGLIC

-958 ADAGANCDCPLT
+958 ADAGANCDRPLT

-983 TLSATGVKAGL
+983 TLSATGGGAGL
-994 TVCSPD
+994 TVCSSD

-1035 TLEAVP
+1035 TLEVVP

>member
-1 MNEQPK
+1 MKQIKTILFAFGCSLLLSGTKAFAQIERLPDEASYPVLQELAGVETPAVLLSGTWQFRYSPDSKWDKIQVPGEPAMQGYAIEHDKPFTYRKSFTVPADYAGKHTILRFDGVYSYARLFVNGTFVREHHGGFTRWETDVTPFVRPGKKNEIRLEVTDRLDDISYASGYAHHPIGGILRDVTLFALPETCLYDFYAETHLDAAYEDAVLKIGYSSPVAGGAEVAYTLTEPSGRRYPLAQSRFPLEEGGNMNELPVK
-7 PNKKPFFYYAMIAM
+7 NPLKWDAEHPNLYTLTI
-21 LILMLLNAFVFPSL
+21 
-35 MTPRVTEVSY
+35 T
-45 DKFLDMLSGGQV
+45 LS
-57 TVVELQENEREL
+57 
-69 YFKAADE
+69 K
-76 NGAERIYS
+76 
-84 TGVFPDADLQKR
+84 
-96 LSESGVTF
+96 
-104 SAVAPQENSTLMN
+104 
-117 FLFTWIF
+117 
-124 PTLILILPMVLLWR
+124 
-138 MMQKRMGD
+138 D
-146 GSNMMSF
+146 G
-153 GMGKSNAKM
+153 
-162 YVAAQT
+162 
-168 GKTFADVAGQEE
+168 
-180 AKEALEEIVDFLHN
+180 KEI
-194 PDKYRS
+194 
-200 VGAVMPK
+200 
-207 GVLLVGPPGTGKTLL
+207 
-222 AKAVAGEANVPFFSI
+222 
-237 AGSEFVEM
+237 
-245 FVGQGAARVR
+245 
-255 DLFKQAKEK
+255 
-264 APCIVFIDEIDT
+264 
-276 IGKKRDGSGIAG
+276 
-288 NDEREQTLNQLL
+288 
-300 SEMDGFDGS
+300 
-309 SGVVILAATNRP
+309 
-321 ETLDK
+321 
-326 ALLRPGRF
+326 GRF

-531 STHGFQGEGI
+531 STRGFQGEGI

-572 IERMWSGLFDA
+572 IEKMWSGLFEA

-788 ETGLIS
+788 ETGLIC

-831 LTSDSDWK
+831 LASDSDWK

-958 ADAGANCDCPLT
+958 ADAGANCDRPLT

>member
-1 MNEQPK
+1 MKQIKTILFAFGCSLLLSGTKAFAQVERLPDEASYPVLQELAGVETPAVLLSGTWQFQYSPDSKWDKIQVPGEPAMQGYAIEHDKPFTYRKSFTVPADYAGKHTILRFDGVYSYARLFVNGTFVREHHGGFTRWETDVTPFVRPGKKNEIRLEVTDRLDDISYASGYAHHPIGGILRDVTLFALPETCLYDFYAETHLDAAYEDAVLKIGYSSPVAGGAEVAYTLTEPSGRRYPLAQSRFSLEEGGNMNELPVK
-7 PNKKPFFYYAMIAM
+7 NPLKWDAEHPNLYTLTI
-21 LILMLLNAFVFPSL
+21 
-35 MTPRVTEVSY
+35 T
-45 DKFLDMLSGGQV
+45 LS
-57 TVVELQENEREL
+57 
-69 YFKAADE
+69 K
-76 NGAERIYS
+76 
-84 TGVFPDADLQKR
+84 
-96 LSESGVTF
+96 
-104 SAVAPQENSTLMN
+104 
-117 FLFTWIF
+117 
-124 PTLILILPMVLLWR
+124 
-138 MMQKRMGD
+138 D
-146 GSNMMSF
+146 G
-153 GMGKSNAKM
+153 
-162 YVAAQT
+162 
-168 GKTFADVAGQEE
+168 
-180 AKEALEEIVDFLHN
+180 KEI
-194 PDKYRS
+194 
-200 VGAVMPK
+200 
-207 GVLLVGPPGTGKTLL
+207 
-222 AKAVAGEANVPFFSI
+222 
-237 AGSEFVEM
+237 
-245 FVGQGAARVR
+245 
-255 DLFKQAKEK
+255 
-264 APCIVFIDEIDT
+264 
-276 IGKKRDGSGIAG
+276 
-288 NDEREQTLNQLL
+288 
-300 SEMDGFDGS
+300 
-309 SGVVILAATNRP
+309 
-321 ETLDK
+321 
-326 ALLRPGRF
+326 GRF

-345 EKDRMLVNGMPV
+345 ETDRMLVNGMPV

-437 KTQDSAEF
+437 KTQDCAEF

-531 STHGFQGEGI
+531 STRGFQGGGI

-572 IERMWSGLFDA
+572 IEKMWSGLFEA

-870 ISPAGEMNVSYVVAG
+870 ISPVGEMNVSYVVAG

-958 ADAGANCDCPLT
+958 ADAGANCDRPLT

-1020 NRWDYPEIAWGNYCK
+1020 NRWDYSEIAWGNYCK

>member
-1 MNEQPK
+1 MKQIKTILFAFGCSLLLSGTKAFAQVERLPDEASYPVLQELAGVETPAVLLSGTWQFRYSPDSKWDKIQVPGEPAMQGYAIEHDKPFTYRKSFTVPADYAGKHTILRFDGVYSHARLFVNGTFVREHHGGFTRWDTDVTPFVRPGKKNEIRLEVTDRLDDISYASGYAHHPIGGILRDVTLFALPETCLYDFYAETHLDAAYEDAVLKIGYSSPVAGGAEVAYTLADPSGNPYPLAQSRFPLEEGGNMNELPVK
-7 PNKKPFFYYAMIAM
+7 NPLKWDAEHPNLYTLTI
-21 LILMLLNAFVFPSL
+21 
-35 MTPRVTEVSY
+35 T
-45 DKFLDMLSGGQV
+45 LS
-57 TVVELQENEREL
+57 
-69 YFKAADE
+69 K
-76 NGAERIYS
+76 
-84 TGVFPDADLQKR
+84 
-96 LSESGVTF
+96 
-104 SAVAPQENSTLMN
+104 
-117 FLFTWIF
+117 
-124 PTLILILPMVLLWR
+124 
-138 MMQKRMGD
+138 D
-146 GSNMMSF
+146 G
-153 GMGKSNAKM
+153 
-162 YVAAQT
+162 
-168 GKTFADVAGQEE
+168 
-180 AKEALEEIVDFLHN
+180 KEI
-194 PDKYRS
+194 
-200 VGAVMPK
+200 
-207 GVLLVGPPGTGKTLL
+207 
-222 AKAVAGEANVPFFSI
+222 
-237 AGSEFVEM
+237 
-245 FVGQGAARVR
+245 
-255 DLFKQAKEK
+255 
-264 APCIVFIDEIDT
+264 
-276 IGKKRDGSGIAG
+276 
-288 NDEREQTLNQLL
+288 
-300 SEMDGFDGS
+300 
-309 SGVVILAATNRP
+309 
-321 ETLDK
+321 
-326 ALLRPGRF
+326 GRF

-395 RTSHYPPTERFLEYC
+395 RTSHYPPTERFLAYC

-489 ATDKT
+489 ATDRT

-517 HYQDVNGNLNQWNR
+517 HYQDINGNLNQWNR
-531 STHGFQGEGI
+531 STRGFQGEGI

-572 IERMWSGLFDA
+572 LEKMWSGLFDA

-652 YSPVRLMTTEVASFL
+652 YSPVRLMTTEVPSFL
-667 SGQRLLLPL
+667 SGQRLLLPV

-682 TDLDE
+682 TDLNE

-788 ETGLIS
+788 ETGLIC

-983 TLSATGVKAGL
+983 TLSATGGGAGL
-994 TVCSPD
+994 TVCSSD

>member
-1 MNEQPK
+1 MKQIKTILFAFGCSFLLSGTKAFAQVERLPDEASYPVLQELAGVETPAVLLSGTWQFRYSPDSKWDKIQVPGEPAMQGYAIEHDKPFTYRKSFTVPADYAGKHTILRFDGVYSYARLFVNDTFVREHHGGFTRWDTDITPFVRPGKKNEIRLEVTDRLDDISYASGYAHHPIGGILRDVTLFVLPETCLYDFYAETHLDAAYEDAVLKIGYSSPVAGGAEVAYTLTDPSGRRYPLAQSRFPLEEGGNMNELPVK
-7 PNKKPFFYYAMIAM
+7 NPLKWDAEHPNLYTLTI
-21 LILMLLNAFVFPSL
+21 
-35 MTPRVTEVSY
+35 T
-45 DKFLDMLSGGQV
+45 LS
-57 TVVELQENEREL
+57 
-69 YFKAADE
+69 K
-76 NGAERIYS
+76 
-84 TGVFPDADLQKR
+84 
-96 LSESGVTF
+96 
-104 SAVAPQENSTLMN
+104 
-117 FLFTWIF
+117 
-124 PTLILILPMVLLWR
+124 
-138 MMQKRMGD
+138 D
-146 GSNMMSF
+146 G
-153 GMGKSNAKM
+153 
-162 YVAAQT
+162 
-168 GKTFADVAGQEE
+168 
-180 AKEALEEIVDFLHN
+180 KEI
-194 PDKYRS
+194 
-200 VGAVMPK
+200 
-207 GVLLVGPPGTGKTLL
+207 
-222 AKAVAGEANVPFFSI
+222 
-237 AGSEFVEM
+237 
-245 FVGQGAARVR
+245 
-255 DLFKQAKEK
+255 
-264 APCIVFIDEIDT
+264 
-276 IGKKRDGSGIAG
+276 
-288 NDEREQTLNQLL
+288 
-300 SEMDGFDGS
+300 
-309 SGVVILAATNRP
+309 
-321 ETLDK
+321 
-326 ALLRPGRF
+326 GRF
-334 DRRIGFRDVKI
+334 DCRIGFRDVKI

-508 KPVYDILSM
+508 EPVYDILSM
-517 HYQDVNGNLNQWNR
+517 HYQDINGNLNQWNR
-531 STHGFQGEGI
+531 STRGFQGEGI

-572 IERMWSGLFDA
+572 LEKMWSGLFDA

-652 YSPVRLMTTEVASFL
+652 YSPVRLMTTEAPSFL
-667 SGQRLLLPL
+667 SGQRLLLSV

-682 TDLDE
+682 TDLNE

-788 ETGLIS
+788 ETGLIC

-958 ADAGANCDCPLT
+958 ADAGANCDRPLT

-983 TLSATGVKAGL
+983 TLSATGGGAGL
-994 TVCSPD
+994 TVCSSD

>member
-1 MNEQPK
+1 MKQIKTILFAFGCSFLLSGTKAFAQVERLPDEASYPVLQELAGVETPAVLLSGTWQFRYSPDSKWDKIQVPGEPAMQGYAIEHDKPFTYRKSFTVPADYAGKHTILRFDGVYSYARLFVNDTFVREHHGGFTRWDTDVTPFVRPGKKNEIRLEVTDRLDDISYASGYAHHPIGGILRDVTLFALPETCLYDFYAETHLDAAYEDAVLKIGYSSPVVGGAEVAYTLADPSGRRYPLAQSRFPLKEGGNMNELPVK
-7 PNKKPFFYYAMIAM
+7 NPLKWDAEHPNLYT
-21 LILMLLNAFVFPSL
+21 L
-35 MTPRVTEVSY
+35 TVT
-45 DKFLDMLSGGQV
+45 LS
-57 TVVELQENEREL
+57 
-69 YFKAADE
+69 K
-76 NGAERIYS
+76 
-84 TGVFPDADLQKR
+84 
-96 LSESGVTF
+96 
-104 SAVAPQENSTLMN
+104 
-117 FLFTWIF
+117 
-124 PTLILILPMVLLWR
+124 
-138 MMQKRMGD
+138 D
-146 GSNMMSF
+146 G
-153 GMGKSNAKM
+153 
-162 YVAAQT
+162 
-168 GKTFADVAGQEE
+168 
-180 AKEALEEIVDFLHN
+180 KEI
-194 PDKYRS
+194 
-200 VGAVMPK
+200 
-207 GVLLVGPPGTGKTLL
+207 
-222 AKAVAGEANVPFFSI
+222 
-237 AGSEFVEM
+237 
-245 FVGQGAARVR
+245 
-255 DLFKQAKEK
+255 
-264 APCIVFIDEIDT
+264 
-276 IGKKRDGSGIAG
+276 
-288 NDEREQTLNQLL
+288 
-300 SEMDGFDGS
+300 
-309 SGVVILAATNRP
+309 
-321 ETLDK
+321 
-326 ALLRPGRF
+326 GRF

-508 KPVYDILSM
+508 EPVYDILSM

-676 YNRFDH
+676 YNCFDH

-761 VNGVLQV
+761 VNGVLLV

-788 ETGLIS
+788 ETGLIC
-794 NATSKGQ
+794 NATSKEQ

-943 PAQPWSADTHNYYYW
+943 PAQPWLADTHNYYYW
-958 ADAGANCDCPLT
+958 ADAGTNCDRPLT

-983 TLSATGVKAGL
+983 TLSATGGGAGL
-994 TVCSPD
+994 TVCSSD

-1035 TLEAVP
+1035 TLEVVP

>member
-1 MNEQPK
+1 MKQIKTILFAFGCSFLLSGTKAFAQVERLPDEASYPVLQELAGVETPAVLLSGTWQFRYSPDSKWDKIQVPGEPAMQGYAIEHDKPFTYRKSFTVPADYAGKHTILRFDGVYSYARLFVNDTFVREHHGGFTRWDTDITPFVRPGKKNEIRLEVTDRLDDISYASGYAHHPIGGILRDVTLFVLPETCLYDFYAETHLDAAYEDAVLKIGYSSPVAGGAEVAYTLTDPSGRRYPLAQSRFPLEEGGNMNELPVK
-7 PNKKPFFYYAMIAM
+7 NPLKWDAEHPNLYTLTI
-21 LILMLLNAFVFPSL
+21 
-35 MTPRVTEVSY
+35 T
-45 DKFLDMLSGGQV
+45 LS
-57 TVVELQENEREL
+57 
-69 YFKAADE
+69 K
-76 NGAERIYS
+76 
-84 TGVFPDADLQKR
+84 
-96 LSESGVTF
+96 
-104 SAVAPQENSTLMN
+104 
-117 FLFTWIF
+117 
-124 PTLILILPMVLLWR
+124 
-138 MMQKRMGD
+138 D
-146 GSNMMSF
+146 G
-153 GMGKSNAKM
+153 
-162 YVAAQT
+162 
-168 GKTFADVAGQEE
+168 
-180 AKEALEEIVDFLHN
+180 KEI
-194 PDKYRS
+194 
-200 VGAVMPK
+200 
-207 GVLLVGPPGTGKTLL
+207 
-222 AKAVAGEANVPFFSI
+222 
-237 AGSEFVEM
+237 
-245 FVGQGAARVR
+245 
-255 DLFKQAKEK
+255 
-264 APCIVFIDEIDT
+264 
-276 IGKKRDGSGIAG
+276 
-288 NDEREQTLNQLL
+288 
-300 SEMDGFDGS
+300 
-309 SGVVILAATNRP
+309 
-321 ETLDK
+321 
-326 ALLRPGRF
+326 GRF

-508 KPVYDILSM
+508 EPVYDILSM

-761 VNGVLQV
+761 VNGVLLV

-788 ETGLIS
+788 ETGLIC

-958 ADAGANCDCPLT
+958 ADAGANCDRPLT

-983 TLSATGVKAGL
+983 TLSATGGGAGL

>member
-1 MNEQPK
+1 MKQIKTILFAFGCSFLLSGTKAFAQIERLPDEASYPVLQELAGVETPAVLLSGTWQFQYSPDSKWDKIQVPGEPAMQGYAIEHDKPFTYRKSFTVPADYAGKHTILRFDGVYSHARLFVNGTFVREHHGGFTRWETDVTPFVRPGKKNEIRLEVTDRLDDISYASGYAHHPIGGILRDVTLFALPETCLYDFYAETHLDAAYEDAVLKIGYSSPVAGGAEVAYTLTEPSGRRYPLVQSRFPLEEGGNMNELPVK
-7 PNKKPFFYYAMIAM
+7 NPLKWDAEHPNLYTLTI
-21 LILMLLNAFVFPSL
+21 
-35 MTPRVTEVSY
+35 T
-45 DKFLDMLSGGQV
+45 LS
-57 TVVELQENEREL
+57 
-69 YFKAADE
+69 K
-76 NGAERIYS
+76 
-84 TGVFPDADLQKR
+84 
-96 LSESGVTF
+96 
-104 SAVAPQENSTLMN
+104 
-117 FLFTWIF
+117 
-124 PTLILILPMVLLWR
+124 
-138 MMQKRMGD
+138 D
-146 GSNMMSF
+146 G
-153 GMGKSNAKM
+153 
-162 YVAAQT
+162 
-168 GKTFADVAGQEE
+168 
-180 AKEALEEIVDFLHN
+180 KEI
-194 PDKYRS
+194 
-200 VGAVMPK
+200 
-207 GVLLVGPPGTGKTLL
+207 
-222 AKAVAGEANVPFFSI
+222 
-237 AGSEFVEM
+237 
-245 FVGQGAARVR
+245 
-255 DLFKQAKEK
+255 
-264 APCIVFIDEIDT
+264 
-276 IGKKRDGSGIAG
+276 
-288 NDEREQTLNQLL
+288 
-300 SEMDGFDGS
+300 
-309 SGVVILAATNRP
+309 
-321 ETLDK
+321 
-326 ALLRPGRF
+326 GRF

-863 QTDILIR
+863 QIDILIR
-870 ISPAGEMNVSYVVAG
+870 IFPAGEMNVSYVVAG

-958 ADAGANCDCPLT
+958 ADAGANCDRPLT

>member
-1 MNEQPK
+1 MKQIKTILFAFGCSLLLSGTKAFAQVERLPDEASYPVLQELAGVETPAVLLSGTWQFRYSPDSKWDKIQVPGEPAMQGYAIEHDKPFTYRKSFTVPADYAGKHTILRFDGVYSYARLFVNDTFVREHHGGFTRWDTDVTPFVRPGKKNEIRLEVTDRLDDISYASGYAHHPIGGILRDVTLFALPETCLYDFYAETHLDAAYEDAVLKIGYSSPVAGGAEVAYTLTDPSGRRYPLAQSRFPLEEGGNMNE
-7 PNKKPFFYYAMIAM
+7 
-21 LILMLLNAFVFPSL
+21 
-35 MTPRVTEVSY
+35 
-45 DKFLDMLSGGQV
+45 
-57 TVVELQENEREL
+57 
-69 YFKAADE
+69 
-76 NGAERIYS
+76 
-84 TGVFPDADLQKR
+84 
-96 LSESGVTF
+96 
-104 SAVAPQENSTLMN
+104 
-117 FLFTWIF
+117 
-124 PTLILILPMVLLWR
+124 
-138 MMQKRMGD
+138 
-146 GSNMMSF
+146 
-153 GMGKSNAKM
+153 
-162 YVAAQT
+162 
-168 GKTFADVAGQEE
+168 
-180 AKEALEEIVDFLHN
+180 
-194 PDKYRS
+194 
-200 VGAVMPK
+200 
-207 GVLLVGPPGTGKTLL
+207 LLVKNPLKWDAEHPNLYTLTITLSKDGK
-222 AKAVAGEANVPFFSI
+222 
-237 AGSEFVEM
+237 
-245 FVGQGAARVR
+245 
-255 DLFKQAKEK
+255 
-264 APCIVFIDEIDT
+264 EI
-276 IGKKRDGSGIAG
+276 
-288 NDEREQTLNQLL
+288 
-300 SEMDGFDGS
+300 
-309 SGVVILAATNRP
+309 
-321 ETLDK
+321 
-326 ALLRPGRF
+326 GRF

-676 YNRFDH
+676 YNCFDH

-958 ADAGANCDCPLT
+958 ADAGANCDRPLT

-983 TLSATGVKAGL
+983 TLSATGGGAGL
-994 TVCSPD
+994 TVCSSD

>member
-1 MNEQPK
+1 MKQIKTILFAFGCSLLLSGTKAFAQVERLPDEASYPVLQELAGVETPAVLLSGTWQFRYSPDSKWDKIQVPGEPAMQGYAIEHDKPFTYRKSFTVPADYAGKHTILRFDGVYSYARLFVNDTFVREHHGGFTRWETDVTPFVRPGKKNEIRLEVTDRLDDISYASGYAHHPIGGILRDVTLFALPETCLYDFYAETHLDAAYEDAVLKIGYSSPVAGGAEVAYTLTDPSGRRYPLAQSRFPLEEGGNMNE
-7 PNKKPFFYYAMIAM
+7 
-21 LILMLLNAFVFPSL
+21 
-35 MTPRVTEVSY
+35 
-45 DKFLDMLSGGQV
+45 
-57 TVVELQENEREL
+57 
-69 YFKAADE
+69 
-76 NGAERIYS
+76 
-84 TGVFPDADLQKR
+84 
-96 LSESGVTF
+96 
-104 SAVAPQENSTLMN
+104 
-117 FLFTWIF
+117 
-124 PTLILILPMVLLWR
+124 
-138 MMQKRMGD
+138 
-146 GSNMMSF
+146 
-153 GMGKSNAKM
+153 
-162 YVAAQT
+162 
-168 GKTFADVAGQEE
+168 
-180 AKEALEEIVDFLHN
+180 
-194 PDKYRS
+194 
-200 VGAVMPK
+200 
-207 GVLLVGPPGTGKTLL
+207 LLVKNPLKWDAEHPNLYTLTITLSKDGK
-222 AKAVAGEANVPFFSI
+222 
-237 AGSEFVEM
+237 
-245 FVGQGAARVR
+245 
-255 DLFKQAKEK
+255 
-264 APCIVFIDEIDT
+264 EI
-276 IGKKRDGSGIAG
+276 
-288 NDEREQTLNQLL
+288 
-300 SEMDGFDGS
+300 
-309 SGVVILAATNRP
+309 
-321 ETLDK
+321 
-326 ALLRPGRF
+326 GRF

-606 GTAFWKEFARTA
+606 GTAFWKEYARTA

-958 ADAGANCDCPLT
+958 ADAGANCDRPLT

>member
-1 MNEQPK
+1 MKIKTILFAFGCSLLLSGTKAFAQVERLPDEASYPVLQELAGVETPAVLLSGTWQFRYSPDSKWDKIQVPGEPAMQGYAIEHDKPFTYRKSFTVPADYAGKHTILRFDGVYSHARLFVNGTFVREHHGGFTRWETDVTPFVRPGKKNEIRLEVTDRLDDISYASGYAHHPIGGILRDVTLFALPETCLYDFYAETHLDAAYEDAVLKIGYSSPVAGGAEVAYTLTEPSGRRYPLVQSRFPLEEGGNMNELPVK
-7 PNKKPFFYYAMIAM
+7 NPLKWDAEHPNLYTLTI
-21 LILMLLNAFVFPSL
+21 
-35 MTPRVTEVSY
+35 T
-45 DKFLDMLSGGQV
+45 LS
-57 TVVELQENEREL
+57 
-69 YFKAADE
+69 K
-76 NGAERIYS
+76 
-84 TGVFPDADLQKR
+84 
-96 LSESGVTF
+96 
-104 SAVAPQENSTLMN
+104 
-117 FLFTWIF
+117 
-124 PTLILILPMVLLWR
+124 
-138 MMQKRMGD
+138 D
-146 GSNMMSF
+146 G
-153 GMGKSNAKM
+153 
-162 YVAAQT
+162 
-168 GKTFADVAGQEE
+168 
-180 AKEALEEIVDFLHN
+180 KEI
-194 PDKYRS
+194 
-200 VGAVMPK
+200 
-207 GVLLVGPPGTGKTLL
+207 
-222 AKAVAGEANVPFFSI
+222 
-237 AGSEFVEM
+237 
-245 FVGQGAARVR
+245 
-255 DLFKQAKEK
+255 
-264 APCIVFIDEIDT
+264 
-276 IGKKRDGSGIAG
+276 
-288 NDEREQTLNQLL
+288 
-300 SEMDGFDGS
+300 
-309 SGVVILAATNRP
+309 
-321 ETLDK
+321 
-326 ALLRPGRF
+326 GRF

-572 IERMWSGLFDA
+572 LEKMWSGLFDA

>member
-1 MNEQPK
+1 MKQIKTILFAFGCSLLLSGTKAFAQVERLPDEASYPVLQELAGVETPAVLLSGTWQFRYSPDSKWDKIQVPGEPAMQGYAIEHDKPFTYRKSFTVPADYAGKHTILRFDGVYSYARLFVNDTFVREHHGGFTRWETDVTPFVRPGKKNEIRLEVTDRLDDISYASGYAHHPIGGILRDVTLFALPETCLYDFYAETHLDAAYEDAVLKIGYSSPVAGGAEVAYTLTDPSGRRYPLAQSRFPLEEGGNMNELPVK
-7 PNKKPFFYYAMIAM
+7 NPLKWDAEHPNLYTLTI
-21 LILMLLNAFVFPSL
+21 
-35 MTPRVTEVSY
+35 T
-45 DKFLDMLSGGQV
+45 LS
-57 TVVELQENEREL
+57 
-69 YFKAADE
+69 K
-76 NGAERIYS
+76 
-84 TGVFPDADLQKR
+84 
-96 LSESGVTF
+96 
-104 SAVAPQENSTLMN
+104 
-117 FLFTWIF
+117 
-124 PTLILILPMVLLWR
+124 
-138 MMQKRMGD
+138 D
-146 GSNMMSF
+146 G
-153 GMGKSNAKM
+153 
-162 YVAAQT
+162 
-168 GKTFADVAGQEE
+168 
-180 AKEALEEIVDFLHN
+180 KEI
-194 PDKYRS
+194 
-200 VGAVMPK
+200 
-207 GVLLVGPPGTGKTLL
+207 
-222 AKAVAGEANVPFFSI
+222 
-237 AGSEFVEM
+237 
-245 FVGQGAARVR
+245 
-255 DLFKQAKEK
+255 
-264 APCIVFIDEIDT
+264 
-276 IGKKRDGSGIAG
+276 
-288 NDEREQTLNQLL
+288 
-300 SEMDGFDGS
+300 
-309 SGVVILAATNRP
+309 
-321 ETLDK
+321 
-326 ALLRPGRF
+326 GRF

-761 VNGVLQV
+761 VNGVLLV

-788 ETGLIS
+788 ETGLIC

-863 QTDILIR
+863 QIDILIR

-958 ADAGANCDCPLT
+958 ADAGANCDRPLT

-983 TLSATGVKAGL
+983 TLSATGGGAGL

>member
-1 MNEQPK
+1 MKQIKTILFAFGCSLLLSGTKAFAQIGRLPDEASYPVLQELAGVETPAVLLSGTWQFRYSPDSKWDKIQVPGEPAMQGYAIEHDKPFTYRKSFTVPADYAGKHTILRFDGVYSHARLFVNGTFVREHHGGFTRWDTDVTPFVRPGKKNEIRLEVTDRLDDISYASGYAHHPIGGILRDVTLFALPETCLYDFYAETHLDAAYEDAVLKIGYSSPVIGGAEVAYTLADPSGRRYPLAQSRFPLKEGGNMNELPVK
-7 PNKKPFFYYAMIAM
+7 NPLKWDAEHPNLYT
-21 LILMLLNAFVFPSL
+21 L
-35 MTPRVTEVSY
+35 TVT
-45 DKFLDMLSGGQV
+45 LS
-57 TVVELQENEREL
+57 
-69 YFKAADE
+69 K
-76 NGAERIYS
+76 
-84 TGVFPDADLQKR
+84 
-96 LSESGVTF
+96 
-104 SAVAPQENSTLMN
+104 
-117 FLFTWIF
+117 
-124 PTLILILPMVLLWR
+124 
-138 MMQKRMGD
+138 D
-146 GSNMMSF
+146 G
-153 GMGKSNAKM
+153 
-162 YVAAQT
+162 
-168 GKTFADVAGQEE
+168 
-180 AKEALEEIVDFLHN
+180 KEI
-194 PDKYRS
+194 
-200 VGAVMPK
+200 
-207 GVLLVGPPGTGKTLL
+207 
-222 AKAVAGEANVPFFSI
+222 
-237 AGSEFVEM
+237 
-245 FVGQGAARVR
+245 
-255 DLFKQAKEK
+255 
-264 APCIVFIDEIDT
+264 
-276 IGKKRDGSGIAG
+276 
-288 NDEREQTLNQLL
+288 
-300 SEMDGFDGS
+300 
-309 SGVVILAATNRP
+309 
-321 ETLDK
+321 
-326 ALLRPGRF
+326 GRF

-437 KTQDSAEF
+437 KTQDSAGF

-508 KPVYDILSM
+508 EPVYDILSM

-531 STHGFQGEGI
+531 STRGFQGEGI

-682 TDLDE
+682 TDLNE
-687 IKIRYTYKGV
+687 IEARYIYKGE
-697 EKELPAPSIAPH
+697 EKKLSLPSVAPH
-709 QKGLLVIP
+709 QKGLLTIP
-717 AEAWE
+717 AEAWNANE
-722 EGELLSIC
+722 PLLVS
-730 FYTATGELLDAEQV
+730 FYTATGELIDREQVRLGNEPVHLLDARREQP
-744 SLGSDYHVR
+744 LD
-753 LADSEASP
+753 
-761 VNGVLQV
+761 V
-768 EETAGMMTIK
+768 EETAELICIK
-778 GDGFEIPFSK
+778 GTDFEIPFSK
-788 ETGLIS
+788 ETGLIC

-801 VIIEKGPFL
+801 VVIEKGPFL

-848 EGAVEV
+848 EGTVEV
-854 ALSGFYQDV
+854 ALSGSYKDV

-904 DYLQWERKGMWSCYP
+904 DYLQWERKGMWSYYP

-943 PAQPWSADTHNYYYW
+943 PAQPWSSDTHNYYYW
-958 ADAGANCDCPLT
+958 ADAGANCTRPLT

-983 TLSATGVKAGL
+983 TLSAAGEKDGL
-994 TVCSPD
+994 TVSSPD

-1006 TSKRGDGQLMLYIN
+1006 ASKKGDGQLMLYIN

>member
-1 MNEQPK
+1 MKQIKTILFAFGCSFLLSGTKAFAQVERLPDEASYPVLQELAGVETPAVLLSGTWQFRYSPDSKWDKIQVPGEPAMQGYAIEHDKPFTYRKSFTVPADYAGKHTILRFDGVYSYARLFVNDTFVREHHGGFTRWDTDVTPFVRPGKKNEIRLEVTDRLDDISYASGYAHHPIGGILRDVTLFALPETCLYDFYAETHLDAAYEDAVLKIGYSSPVVGGAEVAYTLADPSGRRYPLAQSRFPLKEGGNMNELPVK
-7 PNKKPFFYYAMIAM
+7 NPLKWDAEHPNLYT
-21 LILMLLNAFVFPSL
+21 L
-35 MTPRVTEVSY
+35 TVT
-45 DKFLDMLSGGQV
+45 LS
-57 TVVELQENEREL
+57 
-69 YFKAADE
+69 K
-76 NGAERIYS
+76 
-84 TGVFPDADLQKR
+84 
-96 LSESGVTF
+96 
-104 SAVAPQENSTLMN
+104 
-117 FLFTWIF
+117 
-124 PTLILILPMVLLWR
+124 
-138 MMQKRMGD
+138 D
-146 GSNMMSF
+146 G
-153 GMGKSNAKM
+153 
-162 YVAAQT
+162 
-168 GKTFADVAGQEE
+168 
-180 AKEALEEIVDFLHN
+180 KEI
-194 PDKYRS
+194 
-200 VGAVMPK
+200 
-207 GVLLVGPPGTGKTLL
+207 
-222 AKAVAGEANVPFFSI
+222 
-237 AGSEFVEM
+237 
-245 FVGQGAARVR
+245 
-255 DLFKQAKEK
+255 
-264 APCIVFIDEIDT
+264 
-276 IGKKRDGSGIAG
+276 
-288 NDEREQTLNQLL
+288 
-300 SEMDGFDGS
+300 
-309 SGVVILAATNRP
+309 
-321 ETLDK
+321 
-326 ALLRPGRF
+326 GRF

-508 KPVYDILSM
+508 EPVYDILSM

-676 YNRFDH
+676 YNCFDH

-761 VNGVLQV
+761 VNGVLLV

-788 ETGLIS
+788 ETGLIC

-839 KQSLTYTRK
+839 KQSLTYTRN

-943 PAQPWSADTHNYYYW
+943 PAQPWLADTHNYYYW
-958 ADAGANCDCPLT
+958 ADAGTNCDRPLT

-983 TLSATGVKAGL
+983 TLSATGGGAGL
-994 TVCSPD
+994 TVCSSD

-1035 TLEAVP
+1035 TLEVVP

>member
-1 MNEQPK
+1 MKQIKTILFAFGCSFLLSGTKAFAQVERLPDEASYPVLQELAGVETPAVLLSGTWQFRYSPDSKWDKIQVPGEPAMQGYAIEHDKPFTYRKSFTVPADYAGKHTILRFDGVYSHARLFVNGTFVREHHGGFTRWDTDVTPFVRPGKKNEIRLEVTDRLDDISYASGYAHHPIGGILRDVTLFALPETCLYDFYAETHLDAAYEDAVLKIGYSSPVVGGAEVAYTLADPSGRRYPLAQSRFPLKEGGNMNELPVK
-7 PNKKPFFYYAMIAM
+7 NPLKWDAEHPNLYT
-21 LILMLLNAFVFPSL
+21 L
-35 MTPRVTEVSY
+35 TVT
-45 DKFLDMLSGGQV
+45 LS
-57 TVVELQENEREL
+57 
-69 YFKAADE
+69 K
-76 NGAERIYS
+76 
-84 TGVFPDADLQKR
+84 
-96 LSESGVTF
+96 
-104 SAVAPQENSTLMN
+104 
-117 FLFTWIF
+117 
-124 PTLILILPMVLLWR
+124 
-138 MMQKRMGD
+138 D
-146 GSNMMSF
+146 G
-153 GMGKSNAKM
+153 
-162 YVAAQT
+162 
-168 GKTFADVAGQEE
+168 
-180 AKEALEEIVDFLHN
+180 KEI
-194 PDKYRS
+194 
-200 VGAVMPK
+200 
-207 GVLLVGPPGTGKTLL
+207 
-222 AKAVAGEANVPFFSI
+222 
-237 AGSEFVEM
+237 
-245 FVGQGAARVR
+245 
-255 DLFKQAKEK
+255 
-264 APCIVFIDEIDT
+264 
-276 IGKKRDGSGIAG
+276 
-288 NDEREQTLNQLL
+288 
-300 SEMDGFDGS
+300 
-309 SGVVILAATNRP
+309 
-321 ETLDK
+321 
-326 ALLRPGRF
+326 GRF

-437 KTQDSAEF
+437 KTQDSAGF

-508 KPVYDILSM
+508 EPVYDILSM

-531 STHGFQGEGI
+531 STRGFQGEGI

-629 YGEWGIVDVWRREKP
+629 YGEWGIVDVWRHEKP

-717 AEAWE
+717 AETWE

-768 EETAGMMTIK
+768 EETAGY
-778 GDGFEIPFSK
+778 D
-788 ETGLIS
+788 
-794 NATSKGQ
+794 
-801 VIIEKGPFL
+801 
-810 HLDINLNH
+810 D
-818 LTGAEVRKSARKF
+818 
-831 LTSDSDWK
+831 D
-839 KQSLTYTRK
+839 
-848 EGAVEV
+848 
-854 ALSGFYQDV
+854 
-863 QTDILIR
+863 
-870 ISPAGEMNVSYVVAG
+870 
-885 QPNGYLRETGL
+885 
-896 SFYLPERL
+896 
-904 DYLQWERKGMWSCYP
+904 
-919 EGAFAGNTGETSLY
+919 
-933 NPKQVRYGEN
+933 
-943 PAQPWSADTHNYYYW
+943 
-958 ADAGANCDCPLT
+958 
-970 QMAKGMKENIYRY
+970 
-983 TLSATGVKAGL
+983 
-994 TVCSPD
+994 
-1000 ASLACR
+1000 
-1006 TSKRGDGQLMLYIN
+1006 
-1020 NRWDYPEIAWGNYCK
+1020 
-1035 TLEAVP
+1035 
-1041 CYGEMKIRF
+1041 

>member
-1 MNEQPK
+1 MKQIKIILFAFGCSLLLSGTKAFAQVERLPDEASYPVLQELAGVETPAVLLSGTWQFRYSPDSKWDKIQVPGEPAMQGYAIEHDKPFTYRKSFTVPADYAGKHTILRFDGVYSYARLFVNGTFVREHHGGFTRWETDVTPFVRPGKKNEIRLEVTDRLDDISYASGYAHHPIGGILRDVTLFALPETCLYDFYAETHLDAAYEDAVLKIGYSSPVAGGAEVAYTLTDPSGRRYPLAQSRFPLEEGGNMNELPVK
-7 PNKKPFFYYAMIAM
+7 NPLKWDAEHPNLYTLTI
-21 LILMLLNAFVFPSL
+21 
-35 MTPRVTEVSY
+35 T
-45 DKFLDMLSGGQV
+45 LS
-57 TVVELQENEREL
+57 
-69 YFKAADE
+69 K
-76 NGAERIYS
+76 
-84 TGVFPDADLQKR
+84 
-96 LSESGVTF
+96 
-104 SAVAPQENSTLMN
+104 
-117 FLFTWIF
+117 
-124 PTLILILPMVLLWR
+124 
-138 MMQKRMGD
+138 D
-146 GSNMMSF
+146 G
-153 GMGKSNAKM
+153 
-162 YVAAQT
+162 
-168 GKTFADVAGQEE
+168 
-180 AKEALEEIVDFLHN
+180 KEI
-194 PDKYRS
+194 
-200 VGAVMPK
+200 
-207 GVLLVGPPGTGKTLL
+207 
-222 AKAVAGEANVPFFSI
+222 
-237 AGSEFVEM
+237 
-245 FVGQGAARVR
+245 
-255 DLFKQAKEK
+255 
-264 APCIVFIDEIDT
+264 
-276 IGKKRDGSGIAG
+276 
-288 NDEREQTLNQLL
+288 
-300 SEMDGFDGS
+300 
-309 SGVVILAATNRP
+309 
-321 ETLDK
+321 
-326 ALLRPGRF
+326 GRF

-572 IERMWSGLFDA
+572 LEKMWSGLFDA

-958 ADAGANCDCPLT
+958 ADAGANCDRPLT

>member
-1 MNEQPK
+1 MKQIKTILFAFGCSFLLSGTKAFAQVERLPDEASYPVLQELAGVETPAVLLSGTWQFRYSPDSKWDKIQVPGEPAMQGYAIEHDKPFTYRKSFTVPADYAGKHTILRFDGVYSYARLFVNDTFVREHHGGFTRWDTDVTPFVRPGKKNEIRLEVTDRLDDISYASGYAHHPIGGILRDVTLFALPETCLYDFYAETHLDAAYEDAVLKIGYSSPVVGGAEVAYTLADPSGRRYPLAQSRFPLKEGGNMNELPVK
-7 PNKKPFFYYAMIAM
+7 NPLKWDAEHPNLYT
-21 LILMLLNAFVFPSL
+21 L
-35 MTPRVTEVSY
+35 TVT
-45 DKFLDMLSGGQV
+45 LS
-57 TVVELQENEREL
+57 
-69 YFKAADE
+69 K
-76 NGAERIYS
+76 
-84 TGVFPDADLQKR
+84 
-96 LSESGVTF
+96 
-104 SAVAPQENSTLMN
+104 
-117 FLFTWIF
+117 
-124 PTLILILPMVLLWR
+124 
-138 MMQKRMGD
+138 D
-146 GSNMMSF
+146 G
-153 GMGKSNAKM
+153 
-162 YVAAQT
+162 
-168 GKTFADVAGQEE
+168 
-180 AKEALEEIVDFLHN
+180 KEI
-194 PDKYRS
+194 
-200 VGAVMPK
+200 
-207 GVLLVGPPGTGKTLL
+207 
-222 AKAVAGEANVPFFSI
+222 
-237 AGSEFVEM
+237 
-245 FVGQGAARVR
+245 
-255 DLFKQAKEK
+255 
-264 APCIVFIDEIDT
+264 
-276 IGKKRDGSGIAG
+276 
-288 NDEREQTLNQLL
+288 
-300 SEMDGFDGS
+300 
-309 SGVVILAATNRP
+309 
-321 ETLDK
+321 
-326 ALLRPGRF
+326 GRF

-508 KPVYDILSM
+508 EPVYDILSM

-676 YNRFDH
+676 YNCFDH

-761 VNGVLQV
+761 VNGVLLV

-788 ETGLIS
+788 ETGLIC

-943 PAQPWSADTHNYYYW
+943 PAQSWLADTHNYYYW
-958 ADAGANCDCPLT
+958 ADAGTNCDRPLT

-983 TLSATGVKAGL
+983 TLSATGGGAGL
-994 TVCSPD
+994 TVCSSD

-1035 TLEAVP
+1035 TLEVVP

>member
-1 MNEQPK
+1 MKQIKTILFAFGCSFLLSGTKAFAQVERLPDEASYPVLQELAGVETPAVLLSGTWQFRYSPDSKWDKIQVPGEPAMQGYAIEHDKPFTYRKSFTVPADYAGKHTILRFDGVYSYARLFVNDTFVREHHGGFTRWDTDITPFVRPGKKNEIRLEVTDRLDDISYASGYAHHPIGGILRDVTLFVLPETCLYDFYVETHLDAAYEDAVLKIGYSSPVAGGAEVAYTLTDPSGRRYPLAQSRFPLEEGGNMNELPVK
-7 PNKKPFFYYAMIAM
+7 NPLKWDAEHPNLYTLTI
-21 LILMLLNAFVFPSL
+21 
-35 MTPRVTEVSY
+35 T
-45 DKFLDMLSGGQV
+45 LS
-57 TVVELQENEREL
+57 
-69 YFKAADE
+69 K
-76 NGAERIYS
+76 
-84 TGVFPDADLQKR
+84 
-96 LSESGVTF
+96 
-104 SAVAPQENSTLMN
+104 
-117 FLFTWIF
+117 
-124 PTLILILPMVLLWR
+124 
-138 MMQKRMGD
+138 D
-146 GSNMMSF
+146 G
-153 GMGKSNAKM
+153 
-162 YVAAQT
+162 
-168 GKTFADVAGQEE
+168 
-180 AKEALEEIVDFLHN
+180 KEI
-194 PDKYRS
+194 
-200 VGAVMPK
+200 
-207 GVLLVGPPGTGKTLL
+207 
-222 AKAVAGEANVPFFSI
+222 
-237 AGSEFVEM
+237 
-245 FVGQGAARVR
+245 
-255 DLFKQAKEK
+255 
-264 APCIVFIDEIDT
+264 
-276 IGKKRDGSGIAG
+276 
-288 NDEREQTLNQLL
+288 
-300 SEMDGFDGS
+300 
-309 SGVVILAATNRP
+309 
-321 ETLDK
+321 
-326 ALLRPGRF
+326 GRF
-334 DRRIGFRDVKI
+334 DCRIGFRDVKI

-508 KPVYDILSM
+508 EPVYDILSM

-761 VNGVLQV
+761 VNGVLLV

-788 ETGLIS
+788 ETGLIC

-958 ADAGANCDCPLT
+958 ADAGANCDRPLT

-983 TLSATGVKAGL
+983 TLSATGGGAGL